1 MFPILGSVVDFLHA
15 LLMVAWVVGL
25 PLLFSRRYPRAARW
39 YAVYAIGFIV
49 LNQASR
55 FLLGECFLTTVARF
69 FWEHGDTPPS
79 APGEWFT
86 VRLAMAVFHLTPS
99 HRSITVVSELL
110 IGVTAIGML
119 VSTAARRR
127 GARSRSS
134 RAA

>member
-1 MFPILGSVVDFLHA
+1 VFPVLGSIVDLLHA
-15 LLMVAWVVGL
+15 LLMVVWVAGL
-25 PLLFSRRYPRAARW
+25 PLLFFRRYPRATRW
-39 YAVYAIGFIV
+39 YAAYAVVFIV

-69 FWEHGDTPPS
+69 FWEHGGTPPS

-86 VRLAMAVFHLTPS
+86 VRLARAVFHLTPS
-99 HRSITVVSELL
+99 HRAIKVVSELL

-119 VSTAARRR
+119 WSMRR
-127 GARSRSS
+127 GHQ

>member
-1 MFPILGSVVDFLHA
+1 
-15 LLMVAWVVGL
+15 MVAWVAGL
-25 PLLFSRRYPRAARW
+25 PLLFFCRRYPRAARW
-39 YAVYAIGFIV
+39 YAAYAVAFIV

-69 FWEHGDTPPS
+69 FWEHGGAPPS

-86 VRLAMAVFHLTPS
+86 VRLARAVFHLTPS
-99 HRSITVVSELL
+99 HRAITVVSELL

-134 RAA
+134 RPA